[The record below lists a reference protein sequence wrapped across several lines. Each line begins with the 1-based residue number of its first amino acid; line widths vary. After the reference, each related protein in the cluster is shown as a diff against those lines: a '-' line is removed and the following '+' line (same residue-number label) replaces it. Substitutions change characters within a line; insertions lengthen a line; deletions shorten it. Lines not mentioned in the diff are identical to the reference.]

1 MASLPCS
8 ESTVQDIENG
18 VRRVPLRE
26 DGLVLFIGRYGPSP
40 IYGVEKGFKFE
51 FPLSSSSRFHV
62 EVPRPSRNGSLCH
75 PHCHIAGRANGM
87 CRAGSR
93 DLFWLIGKTLS
104 RAAPWLSMLRFIT
117 FTGRV
122 SKDIFLINVVIATAA
137 NVQIEFGHR
146 MSALGQ
152 KQPQKAMSALP
163 PIATAKADFPPKVH
177 DFPQSN
183 KSSNDGGPRA
193 TRPIQ
198 WMNAC

>member
-1 MASLPCS
+1 MFAFSIRMIEQSVMAV
-8 ESTVQDIENG
+8 TVA
-18 VRRVPLRE
+18 
-26 DGLVLFIGRYGPSP
+26 

-152 KQPQKAMSALP
+152 KQTFALQEVMSALP
-163 PIATAKADFPPKVH
+163 PCV
-177 DFPQSN
+177 
-183 KSSNDGGPRA
+183 DGSELARTFLNVCSIGRCSHVFGLF
-193 TRPIQ
+193 TRFT
-198 WMNAC
+198 